1 MLGLHE
7 YRQRADRLA
16 DHLPWAALVA
26 PGVVL
31 NKDGSFQRT
40 LAFRGPDLESATEA
54 ELVGTC
60 ARVNNVLKRL
70 GTGWALFFDAERRE
84 ALGYPDARFP
94 DPVSWLVDQERRD
107 RLAFVEPL
115 TAQLGKGLGRVG
127 FVEGDETRNPAIA
140 EVSAIEPIQDS
151 GSAQIGKAEHGQ
163 SA

>member
-1 MLGLHE
+1 MIAAE
-7 YRQRADRLA
+7 RLKREVGI
-16 DHLPWAALVA
+16 DHL
-26 PGVVL
+26 VVGIAVEQL
-31 NKDGSFQRT
+31 
-40 LAFRGPDLESATEA
+40 RGLIVEHLS
-54 ELVGTC
+54 
-60 ARVNNVLKRL
+60 
-70 GTGWALFFDAERRE
+70 
-84 ALGYPDARFP
+84 
-94 DPVSWLVDQERRD
+94 QERRD